1 MSRASVYKCAGCN
14 GLAIAERKDVT
25 TCSPACRVRAHRN
38 GSADLLRRI
47 SKEWDVKP
55 GGVVRG
61 QALHALRP
69 DLAAKVMAGSLSIE
83 DAQPEMLASLAA
95 LIAGGA
101 HA

>member
-38 GSADLLRRI
+38 GSADLLRQI
-47 SKEWDVKP
+47 SKAAHVAP
-55 GGVVRG
+55 GLVVRA
-61 QALHALRP
+61 QALQALRP
-69 DLAAKVMAGSLSIE
+69 DLDDKVMAGSLTIE
-83 DAQPEMLASLAA
+83 DAQPEMLAALAA

-101 HA
+101 NA